1 MKILVCEDD
10 VYIGDLI
17 ETILKTEYEV
27 KRAYSGTEA
36 LLLFNQERFDLVIL
50 DLMLPGL
57 KGEEVLRQIKGRAKV
72 IVVSAKSTKQDV
84 IQNLLSGADDYITKP
99 FDNDEL
105 LARVAVQL
113 RRKDVEVKRLVDN
126 ELVVDLSDYQVYVKG
141 NPVKLTKLE
150 FGILVFLMQH
160 PNQVFTK
167 NQIFEQVWQFDALGN
182 EDSVKVHVSN
192 LRKKLG
198 EYSDR
203 KFIDTI
209 WGIGF
214 KYNKA

>member
-57 KGEEVLRQIKGRAKV
+57 KGEEVLRQIKERAKV

-141 NPVKLTKLE
+141 KPVKLTKLE